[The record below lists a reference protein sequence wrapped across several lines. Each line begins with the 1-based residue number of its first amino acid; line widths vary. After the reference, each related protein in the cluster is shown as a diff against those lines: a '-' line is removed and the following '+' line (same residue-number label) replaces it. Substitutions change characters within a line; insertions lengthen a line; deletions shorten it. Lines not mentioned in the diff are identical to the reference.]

1 MKFYLSGP
9 ITGID
14 PWEVCYQFHGAE
26 ADVNRH
32 GHESINPTDI
42 MEWNLSW
49 ESYMRIALTTIVES
63 GEVDCMIM
71 LPGWEESNG
80 ATIEHMYAEAN
91 GIPIAYRL
99 PSGKY
104 RLRR

>member
-9 ITGID
+9 ITGRKPED
-14 PWEVCYQFHGAE
+14 VYYQFDEVAIEVHWL
-26 ADVNRH
+26 
-32 GHESINPTDI
+32 GHEAINPASI
-42 MEWNLSW
+42 MSWGLSW

-104 RLRR
+104 RLRG

>member
-9 ITGID
+9 ITGRD
-14 PWEVCYQFHGAE
+14 PRTVHDAFYAAWMDAY
-26 ADVNRH
+26 RH
-32 GHESINPTDI
+32 GHEAIDPTDI
-42 MEWNLSW
+42 MGWNMKW

-71 LPGWEESNG
+71 LPDWEESNG

-91 GIPIAYRL
+91 GIPIAYRQEN
-99 PSGKY
+99 GKY